1 MFSVVELMM
10 FPISQKPDLCKVELY
25 RTYDEALNRA
35 NSLLREFL
43 EEFGEDYSEKASAKK
58 PLATASNGEVD
69 WWAYIKEVQN
79 NIDD

>member
-1 MFSVVELMM
+1 M
-10 FPISQKPDLCKVELY
+10 
-25 RTYDEALNRA
+25 RA

-43 EEFGEDYSEKASAKK
+43 EEFGEDYYEKASAKK